1 MILTFS
7 PPFHSSRRDSN
18 FGRRQSFSGS
28 VNTGPPPL
36 SVNVT
41 IRDPRPIK
49 DKAFQRTLIHNL
61 VNFLIQSGFQYA
73 LTTKN
78 LYQPTNKIFQDI
90 FKFLYLKLEPGHE
103 FQKKFEDEV
112 PSLLTIMRLAKGPK
126 KKRTGQCKKG
136 RREQQWPGTKKKRAR
151 TSDTAHS
158 FYVVDVIG

>member
-1 MILTFS
+1 MND
-7 PPFHSSRRDSN
+7 SRRDSN

-61 VNFLIQSGFQYA
+61 VNFLIQSGFQYVI
-73 LTTKN
+73 TTKN

-112 PSLLTIMRLAKGPK
+112 PSLLTIM
-126 KKRTGQCKKG
+126 
-136 RREQQWPGTKKKRAR
+136 
-151 TSDTAHS
+151 
-158 FYVVDVIG
+158 